1 MTLIKAAEDTKV
13 LSEELAEKNVEIN
26 EKKAIVEEL
35 IRDIQEKTAIAAEQQ
50 ATAAEKKAFLDVESV
65 KIQKEKAE
73 ADKML
78 EEAIPALQAA
88 AEALKN
94 LEKSDI
100 TEIRQ
105 FKEPPFWV
113 KVVCQLTFYLKPTG
127 REAGSDEWGNVLKTT
142 MADPDLLNKLINY
155 KKENLRDGQVKK
167 ARSLIAELTKKAGG
181 DEQLKNSIKLANKAS
196 NGLYT
201 WVIAIL
207 SWYDINKTVEPKRRK
222 AEEMEKKLKKAEEEL
237 AATEANLRELSEK
250 LADLNERREKSE
262 TELAELTRISAK
274 LAKRLN
280 AATKLITGLASEQKR
295 WSEDMEQF
303 KLDKFR
309 TVGDCLLGS
318 AFLSYAGPFNH
329 GFRKT
334 MLYEDWQKDI
344 KERGLPHNE
353 GLSVQKL
360 LTDEVEISK
369 WASEGLPGD
378 ELSIQNGILT
388 TRSNRWPLCIDPQM
402 QAVNWIKEKERNNK
416 LEVTTFNVHDYMKK
430 LEMSIQFGH
439 PVLFEAIDEEIDPM
453 LDPVLEKSY
462 VVKAGQKFIKVTDN
476 QIEWDDNFKLYF
488 TSKLQNPKYTPEIM
502 GKTMIINYNVTL
514 DGLKDQLLNEVVGYE
529 RPELERQRKQLI
541 IETSENKAKLKQEED
556 LLLSELSNNTGP
568 LVDNEPLIETL
579 EGAKEKA
586 EKIASDLKVAEAT
599 ASDIEVSRSN
609 YVTVAKRGA
618 ILFFAMAGLS
628 RISEMYEY
636 SLTAYLE
643 VFRKALA
650 TSRKDNILQNRL
662 RNIKEKLTQNVFDF
676 TCMGIFE
683 RHKIT
688 FSLQMTLMIMDGE
701 GELNHIELEFFLKG
715 NTSLEEIARKKP
727 YRWLSDKGW
736 KDAQKLVT
744 LNETWGTF
752 IQDLMSA

>member
-1 MTLIKAAEDTKV
+1 M
-13 LSEELAEKNVEIN
+13 
-26 EKKAIVEEL
+26 EEL
-35 IRDIQEKTAIAAEQQ
+35 IKDIHEKTAIAAEQQ

-127 REAGSDEWGNVLKTT
+127 REAGSDEWSNVLKTT
-142 MADPDLLNKLINY
+142 MADPDLLGKLIHY

-181 DEQLKNSIKLANKAS
+181 DEQLRNSIKLANKAS

-207 SWYDINKTVEPKRRK
+207 NWYDINKTVEPKRKK
-222 AEEMEKKLKKAEEEL
+222 AEEMEKKLRKAEEEL
-237 AATEANLRELSEK
+237 AATEANLKELSEK

-262 TELAELTRISAK
+262 TELGELTRISAK

-303 KLDKFR
+303 KLDKLR

-329 GFRKT
+329 GFRKM
-334 MLYEDWQKDI
+334 MLYDDWQKDI

-416 LEVTTFNVHDYMKK
+416 LEITTFNVHDYMKK

-586 EKIASDLKVAEAT
+586 EKIASDLKVAEST
-599 ASDIEVSRSN
+599 AADIEVSRSN

-636 SLTAYLE
+636 SLTSYLE

-662 RNIKEKLTQNVFDF
+662 RNIKEKLTQSVFDNP
-676 TCMGIFE
+676 GQAPHLRI
-683 RHKIT
+683 RPA
-688 FSLQMTLMIMDGE
+688 G
-701 GELNHIELEFFLKG
+701 
-715 NTSLEEIARKKP
+715 
-727 YRWLSDKGW
+727 
-736 KDAQKLVT
+736 
-744 LNETWGTF
+744 
-752 IQDLMSA
+752 